1 MFRTRAAG
9 SKGNRHSGA
18 LEAGLEGPCVQGFK
32 CHLRGPWVS
41 PKKRG
46 LKGLEDLKERD
57 DLENPDDLEN

>member
-1 MFRTRAAG
+1 MPSYALAETKVKFVQSLPQMFRTRAAG

-41 PKKRG
+41 PKK
-46 LKGLEDLKERD
+46 KD
-57 DLENPDDLEN
+57 